1 MNTTSIST
9 NSVENLPRWR
19 RPIVLLA
26 LMTFA
31 LQLAF
36 ATWSALLNNFIHE
49 RAGFDGADLGWLQSI
64 REVPGFFAVAV
75 IVVLWVMREQMLAMV
90 SLVMLGGAV
99 AVTAW
104 FPTFGGLLLTTFISS
119 LGFHYFETVKQSLE
133 LQWIPK
139 ERGPKTLGWLLSVGS
154 AASLIAYGGIMV
166 LWRIFNWDY
175 NALYLLGGGLTVLIG
190 IFAFVAYPRF
200 HGPTPQ
206 NKKLVL
212 RKRYWLYYLLQFMA
226 GARRQ
231 IFIVFA
237 AFMMVERFGFQVHEV
252 TALFLINYI
261 ANMFL
266 GPIIG
271 GVIGRFGERNAL
283 VFEYFGLVIIFLA
296 YGGIYVF
303 GWGVTL
309 AASLYVLDHMF
320 FGLSIAQKTYFQK
333 IANPADIAPT
343 AAVAFTINHIGAV
356 VLPAM
361 LGYLWLVSPASVF
374 VFAAG
379 IAVISL
385 LLSLCIPRHPSDGH
399 ETIFSS
405 RYSVA
410 AS

>member
-1 MNTTSIST
+1 MISNSIST
-9 NSVENLPRWR
+9 KDAHNLPRWR
-19 RPIVLLA
+19 HPIVLLG

-31 LQLAF
+31 LQIAF
-36 ATWSALLNNFIHE
+36 ATWSALLNNFVHD
-49 RAGFDGADLGWLQSI
+49 RAGFDGSDLGLLQSI
-64 REVPGFFAVAV
+64 REVPGFFAVGV
-75 IVVLWVMREQMLAMV
+75 IVVLWFMREQILAML
-90 SLVMLGGAV
+90 SLVMLGAAI

-139 ERGPKTLGWLLSVGS
+139 GRAPQTLGWLLSVSS
-154 AASLIAYGGIMV
+154 AASLIAYGSIMIA
-166 LWRIFNWDY
+166 WRVFEWDY
-175 NALYLLGGGLTVLIG
+175 NALYMTGGGICVVIAL
-190 IFAFVAYPRF
+190 FSFFAYPRF

-206 NKKLVL
+206 NTKFVM
-212 RKRYWLYYLLQFMA
+212 RKRYWLFYVLQFMA

-283 VFEYFGLVIIFLA
+283 VFEYFGLVLIFLA

-309 AASLYVLDHMF
+309 AAGLYVLDHMF

-333 IANPADIAPT
+333 IADPADIAPT

-374 VFAAG
+374 GFAAA
-379 IAVISL
+379 IAFVSL
-385 LLSLCIPRHPSDGH
+385 VLSLCIPRYPSEGN
-399 ETIFSS
+399 ETVFSKF
-405 RYSVA
+405 
-410 AS
+410 

>member
-1 MNTTSIST
+1 
-9 NSVENLPRWR
+9 
-19 RPIVLLA
+19 
-26 LMTFA
+26 
-31 LQLAF
+31 
-36 ATWSALLNNFIHE
+36 LLNNFIHE
-49 RAGFDGADLGWLQSI
+49 RAGVDGADLGWLQSL

-90 SLVMLGGAV
+90 SLIMLGGAV

-139 ERGPKTLGWLLSVGS
+139 ERGPQTLGWLLSIGS
-154 AASLIAYGGIMV
+154 AASLISYGGIMV
-166 LWRIFNWDY
+166 LWRVFGWDY
-175 NALYLLGGGLTVLIG
+175 NALYLLGGGLTVLIA

-200 HGPTPQ
+200 HGPTQQ
-206 NKKLVL
+206 NKQLVL
-212 RKRYWLYYLLQFMA
+212 RKRYWLYYILQFMA

-266 GPIIG
+266 GPVIG
-271 GVIGRFGERNAL
+271 GIIGRFGERNAL
-283 VFEYFGLVIIFLA
+283 VFEYFGLFIIFAA

-303 GWGVTL
+303 GWGVIL
-309 AASLYVLDHMF
+309 AAALYVLDHMF

-333 IANPADIAPT
+333 IADPADIAPT

-356 VLPAM
+356 VLPAI
-361 LGYLWLVSPASVF
+361 LGYVWLASPASVF
-374 VFAAG
+374 GFAAALA
-379 IAVISL
+379 AVSL
-385 LLSLCIPRHPSDGH
+385 LLSLCIPRHPSQGH
-399 ETIFSS
+399 ETVFS
-405 RYSVA
+405 
-410 AS
+410 

>member
-1 MNTTSIST
+1 MNTTSTST
-9 NSVENLPRWR
+9 NNTAHLPRWR
-19 RPIVLLA
+19 RPIVLLG

-31 LQLAF
+31 LFMAF

-49 RAGFDGADLGWLQSI
+49 RAGFDGSDLGWLQSI

-139 ERGPKTLGWLLSVGS
+139 ERGPQTLGWLLSVGS
-154 AASLIAYGGIMV
+154 AGSLIAYGGIMI
-166 LWRIFNWDY
+166 LWRVFEWDY
-175 NALYLLGGGLTVLIG
+175 NGLYMLGGGITVAIAL
-190 IFAFVAYPRF
+190 FTFFAYPRF

-206 NKKLVL
+206 NRKLIL
-212 RKRYWLYYLLQFMA
+212 RKRYWLYYTLQFMA

-271 GVIGRFGERNAL
+271 GVIERFGERNAL
-283 VFEYFGLVIIFLA
+283 VFEYIGLTIIFLA

-303 GWGVTL
+303 GWGVAL
-309 AASLYVLDHMF
+309 AAGLYVLDHLF

-333 IANPADIAPT
+333 IADPADIAPT

-356 VLPAM
+356 VLPAA
-361 LGYLWLVSPASVF
+361 LGYLWLYSPASVF
-374 VFAAG
+374 GFAA
-379 IAVISL
+379 ALAFVSL
-385 LLSLCIPRHPSDGH
+385 LLSLCIPRHPIAGR
-399 ETIFSS
+399 ETIFSK
-405 RYSVA
+405 
-410 AS
+410 

>member
-1 MNTTSIST
+1 MNTTSTAT
-9 NSVENLPRWR
+9 NNTAHLPRWR
-19 RPIVLLA
+19 RPIVLLG

-31 LQLAF
+31 LFMAF

-49 RAGFDGADLGWLQSI
+49 RAGFDGSDLGWLQSI

-139 ERGPKTLGWLLSVGS
+139 ERGPQTLGWLLSVGS
-154 AASLIAYGGIMV
+154 AGSLIAYGGIMI
-166 LWRIFNWDY
+166 LWRIFEWDY
-175 NALYLLGGGLTVLIG
+175 NGLYMLGGGITVVIAL
-190 IFAFVAYPRF
+190 FAFFAYPRF

-212 RKRYWLYYLLQFMA
+212 RKRYWLYYILQFMA

-283 VFEYFGLVIIFLA
+283 VFEYIGLTIIFLA

-309 AASLYVLDHMF
+309 AAGLYVLDHMF

-333 IANPADIAPT
+333 IADPADIAPT

-356 VLPAM
+356 VLPAI
-361 LGYLWLVSPASVF
+361 LGYLWLTSPASVF
-374 VFAAG
+374 GVAAF
-379 IAVISL
+379 IALISL
-385 LLSLCIPRHPSDGH
+385 FLSMCIPRNPTPDY
-399 ETIFSS
+399 ETIF
-405 RYSVA
+405 A
-410 AS
+410 KPHQKTAS